1 MSPHLARHT
10 PQQRLPANPKLRR
23 WLGAPG
29 SLSQRLR
36 DTGQRFEVRLLSQG
50 TRAALPG
57 EAASVGARRVH
68 AREVLLLVDDQP
80 LVYAR
85 SVTAAINVT
94 SAWRSLRA
102 LGSRPLAELLFSQR
116 WVHRSPLQ
124 ALRMAPHSVWL
135 RHLQKHCAPH
145 APTLA
150 SRRVIWARYSVF
162 IKGGRSLR
170 VLEAFAPEI
179 VRRATR

>member
-23 WLGAPG
+23 WLSAPG